1 MLVEKAQVLLK
12 KLYDNPRLAV
22 KLSLGAGCER
32 VAYKLDEQY
41 AVKIEKCTMYN
52 EEVLKECEGEDIEL
66 DMYSRHL
73 WDSSFENQTE
83 REINMFKSLTE
94 EEASMFNP
102 IVEIGEFNGATFTI
116 SPLVETA
123 SSKDC
128 YDIEALCEKLNK
140 KFDYEA
146 LKKVSNRFSLDY
158 YDLTENSDNFG
169 VNSNG
174 DIVIID
180 YGLEEL

>member
-1 MLVEKAQVLLK
+1 
-12 KLYDNPRLAV
+12 
-22 KLSLGAGCER
+22 
-32 VAYKLDEQY
+32 
-41 AVKIEKCTMYN
+41 
-52 EEVLKECEGEDIEL
+52 
-66 DMYSRHL
+66 
-73 WDSSFENQTE
+73 
-83 REINMFKSLTE
+83 
-94 EEASMFNP
+94 MFNP